1 MKLEPDERWGG
12 PILTTFWWR
21 RRIIKETKKRF
32 ADCKQNLYKDEIINS
47 CAHLIENSAESLSG
61 IKNYSPA
68 DVYLILMD
76 VAKSIRAL
84 AK

>member
-1 MKLEPDERWGG
+1 MKLEPSERWYDYRTDRASDAK
-12 PILTTFWWR
+12 IAAEAT
-21 RRIIKETKKRF
+21 KRF

-47 CAHLIENSAESLSG
+47 CAKIVEDAARRNG
-61 IKNYSPA
+61 KV
-68 DVYLILMD
+68 DVRASYYALMD